1 MQAVISNTPS
11 NRLMALGRRIRAH
24 DTQWDRYPFCYTAL
38 FSYKRLHFLDMEPKE
53 IKILIENGLDGA
65 TVEVFSEDNTH
76 YAVAVV
82 SPSFEGKRPL
92 ARHQLVYQ
100 CLGSLM
106 GNEIHAM
113 SIRAHTPQ
121 EWAELRNSGHR

>member
-1 MQAVISNTPS
+1 M
-11 NRLMALGRRIRAH
+11 
-24 DTQWDRYPFCYTAL
+24 
-38 FSYKRLHFLDMEPKE
+38 
-53 IKILIENGLDGA
+53 IENGLDDA

-76 YAVAVV
+76 YAVVVV
-82 SPSFEGKRPL
+82 SPSFVGKRAL

-113 SIRAHTPQ
+113 SIRAHTPE
-121 EWAELRNSGHR
+121 EWAELKDAEAG